1 MLLGM
6 HKLQHYAQ
14 IMQNSHKNGENMVKM
29 PDVKRDYIFF
39 NTNLEWQVRYFW
51 VRYWKKLFMYIF
63 SRTLHHMKHSAVSND
78 HTLISK

>member
-39 NTNLEWQVRYFW
+39 NTNLEWQVRYF
-51 VRYWKKLFMYIF
+51 
-63 SRTLHHMKHSAVSND
+63 
-78 HTLISK
+78 